1 MTESWSVGQA
11 REEHFA
17 QDEVMSTVLLL
28 NRKNEIRSY
37 EKAPVVFN
45 TFHLFI
51 CFSPYI
57 WKELKLVSLV
67 HLLEAS
73 REKYKWSTVFYFS
86 RM

>member
-1 MTESWSVGQA
+1 MSESWSVGQA

-17 QDEVMSTVLLL
+17 QDEVMSTLLLL

-37 EKAPVVFN
+37 VKARVVFN

-51 CFSPYI
+51 CFSSYI
-57 WKELKLVSLV
+57 WKELRLVSLV

-73 REKYKWSTVFYFS
+73 HEKCKWGILFF
-86 RM
+86 